1 MRLGGLVTRFRNL
14 SPEKQ
19 REVEIFLPGKK
30 RRRVS
35 HRTERTVYINHL

>member
-14 SPEKQ
+14 SPEKK
-19 REVEIFLPGKK
+19 REVDIFLGGKK

-35 HRTERTVYINHL
+35 HRTERAVYINHL